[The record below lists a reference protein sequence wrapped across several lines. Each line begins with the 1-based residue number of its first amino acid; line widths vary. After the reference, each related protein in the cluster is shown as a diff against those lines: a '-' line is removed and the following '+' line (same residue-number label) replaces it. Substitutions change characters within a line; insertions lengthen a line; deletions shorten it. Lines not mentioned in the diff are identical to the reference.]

1 MNKLKQLG
9 GNLHSSLW
17 LLRLLV
23 RRATCRH
30 PRVLRAALPGLL
42 CWSVLTTVVSAQ
54 GAATGPQNQLLPQK
68 EELSLAPTTVAV
80 QPLADDEEIRHRLE
94 SVMEATGWFT
104 APEVKVVDGVVF
116 LSGRADTDE
125 IKKWAGDLARNTQDV
140 VAVANRIEVS
150 QPSAWDFSGARSGL
164 SGLSRDFVRS
174 LPFVVVA
181 LFILALSAGAGW
193 LTARSARKFLSG
205 RIRAKLLRGV
215 FAGGLGV
222 IVFLAGTYI
231 VLRVSGLTQ
240 LALTIVG
247 GTGLV
252 GLAVGIAFRDITEN
266 FLASIFLSI
275 QRPFET
281 GDLVEIVGVTGY
293 VQQLNIRTTV
303 LLTTDGNLVQVPNAS
318 VYKSTLQ
325 NYTATPNRREN
336 FVVGIGYD
344 DPIDEAQEVALK
356 VLVDHPAVL
365 KEPEPWVLADALGKA
380 TVNLRIYFWINGHE
394 HSWLKVRSSVIRLVK
409 RAFQQH
415 GVSMPDEARE
425 VVFPHG
431 VPVTLLDAKQEP
443 TKDRGSLKSS
453 GDAPRPKALDT
464 VSTKAEAGL
473 SNEAGILEEQARQAK
488 PVDEGENLLGA
499 ATPFRPLKAAMP
511 GDKTN

>member
-1 MNKLKQLG
+1 MIQLKELWS
-9 GNLHSSLW
+9 NLPSSLW
-17 LLRLLV
+17 FLHLLM

-30 PRVLRAALPGLL
+30 PRVLRAAMSGFL
-42 CWSVLTTVVSAQ
+42 WWNVVTTPVVAQ
-54 GAATGPQNQLLPQK
+54 GNAAGPQNLPAPK
-68 EELSLAPTTVAV
+68 NEELFLAPARVSV
-80 QPLADDEEIRHRLE
+80 QPIAHDEEIRQRLQ
-94 SVMEATGWFT
+94 SVMEATGWFN

-116 LSGRADTDE
+116 LSGRADSDE
-125 IKKWAGDLARNTQDV
+125 IKTWAGDLARNTQDV

-150 QPSAWDFSGARSGL
+150 QPSAWDFRGAWDGL
-164 SGLSRDFVRS
+164 SGLSHDVIRS
-174 LPFVVVA
+174 LPFLVVA
-181 LFILALSAGAGW
+181 LLILALSAGAGW
-193 LTARSARKFLSG
+193 LTLRKARKLLVG
-205 RIRAKLLRGV
+205 RVRAKLLRGV
-215 FAGGLGV
+215 LAGGLGV
-222 IVFLAGTYI
+222 LVFLAGTYV

-240 LALTIVG
+240 LALTIIG

-303 LLTTDGNLVQVPNAS
+303 LLTLDGNLVQVPNAA
-318 VYKSTLQ
+318 VYKSTLH
-325 NYTATPNRREN
+325 NFTATPNRREN
-336 FVVGIGYD
+336 FIVGIGYD
-344 DPIDEAQEVALK
+344 DAIDEAQEVALK
-356 VLVDHPAVL
+356 VLVEHPAVL
-365 KEPEPWVLADALGKA
+365 KEPEPWVLADDLGKA

-415 GVSMPDEARE
+415 GISMPDEARE
-425 VVFPHG
+425 VVFPGG
-431 VPVTLLDAKQEP
+431 VPVTLLDGNQGA
-443 TKDRGSLKSS
+443 TKEAESLKSLGELPRS
-453 GDAPRPKALDT
+453 QGLDA

-499 ATPFRPLKAAMP
+499 TTSGRHAKVDLTADNKL
-511 GDKTN
+511 

>member
-1 MNKLKQLG
+1 M
-9 GNLHSSLW
+9 
-17 LLRLLV
+17 
-23 RRATCRH
+23 
-30 PRVLRAALPGLL
+30 LPGLL

-54 GAATGPQNQLLPQK
+54 GDATGPQNQLLPQK

-80 QPLADDEEIRHRLE
+80 QPIADDEEIRKRLQ
-94 SVMEATGWFT
+94 SVMEATGWFN
-104 APEVKVVDGVVF
+104 APEVQVVDGVVF
-116 LSGRADTDE
+116 LNGRADTDE

-140 VAVANRIEVS
+140 AAVANRIEVS
-150 QPSAWDFSGARSGL
+150 QPSAWDFSGAWSGL
-164 SGLSRDFVRS
+164 SGLSRDVIRS
-174 LPFVVVA
+174 LPFIVVA
-181 LFILALSAGAGW
+181 LLILVLSAGAGW
-193 LTARSARKFLSG
+193 LTARSARNFLGG
-205 RIRAKLLRGV
+205 RVRAKLLRGV
-215 FAGGLGV
+215 LAGGLGV

-303 LLTTDGNLVQVPNAS
+303 LLTLDGNLVQVPNSA
-318 VYKSTLQ
+318 VYKNTLQ
-325 NYTATPNRREN
+325 NFTATPNRREN

-344 DPIDEAQEVALK
+344 DAIDEAQEVALR

-365 KEPEPWVLADALGKA
+365 KEPEPWVLADDLGKA

-415 GVSMPDEARE
+415 GISMPDEARE
-425 VVFPHG
+425 VVFPLG

-443 TKDRGSLKSS
+443 TKDPGSLKSS
-453 GDAPRPKALDT
+453 GDAPRPKGLDA

-473 SNEAGILEEQARQAK
+473 SNEAGILEEQARQAN

-499 ATPFRPLKAAMP
+499 ATSARPAKADLTA
-511 GDKTN
+511 DNKN

>member
-1 MNKLKQLG
+1 MNNLKQRWSTLP
-9 GNLHSSLW
+9 SSLW
-17 LLRLLV
+17 LLRLRV
-23 RRATCRH
+23 RRETCSH
-30 PRVLRAALPGLL
+30 PRVLSASLL
-42 CWSVLTTVVSAQ
+42 GFLLWSALTTPVIAQ
-54 GAATGPQNQLLPQK
+54 GDAARPQNLPAPTK
-68 EELSLAPTTVAV
+68 EELSLAPATVAV
-80 QPLADDEEIRHRLE
+80 QPIAHDEEIRKRLQ
-94 SVMEATGWFT
+94 SVMDATGWFK
-104 APEVKVVDGVVF
+104 APRVQVVDGVVF
-116 LSGRADTDE
+116 LSGRADSDE

-150 QPSAWDFSGARSGL
+150 QPSAWDFREARSGL
-164 SGLSRDFVRS
+164 SGLSRDFIRS
-174 LPFVVVA
+174 LPFLVVA

-193 LTARSARKFLSG
+193 LTARKARKLLAG
-205 RIRAKLLRGV
+205 RVRAKLLRSV
-215 FAGGLGV
+215 LAGGLGV

-303 LLTTDGNLVQVPNAS
+303 LLTLDGNLVQVPNAA
-318 VYKSTLQ
+318 VYKSTLH
-325 NYTATPNRREN
+325 NFTATPNRREN
-336 FVVGIGYD
+336 IVVGIGYD
-344 DPIDEAQEVALK
+344 DTIDEAQEVALK

-365 KEPEPWVLADALGKA
+365 KEPEPWVLVDDLGKA
-380 TVNLRIYFWINGHE
+380 TVNLRIYYWINGHE

-409 RAFQQH
+409 RAFQQQ
-415 GVSMPDEARE
+415 GISMPDEARE
-425 VVFPHG
+425 VVFPRG
-431 VPVTLLDAKQEP
+431 VPVTMLDGKRDAPQEG
-443 TKDRGSLKSS
+443 GSLKSS
-453 GDAPRPKALDT
+453 SELLRSEGLDA

-499 ATPFRPLKAAMP
+499 TTSARPAKPNLKA
-511 GDKTN
+511 DSK